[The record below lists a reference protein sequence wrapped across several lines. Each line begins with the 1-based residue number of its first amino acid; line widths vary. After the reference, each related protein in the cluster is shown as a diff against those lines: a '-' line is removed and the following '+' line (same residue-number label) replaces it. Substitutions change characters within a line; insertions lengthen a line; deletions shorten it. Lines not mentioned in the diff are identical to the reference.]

1 MEKGG
6 GLSLWV
12 EAEVCLHNL
21 ARASGS
27 DELMARSMRSSQ
39 QESET
44 TGHLQPQGRLD
55 PGTWPP
61 AKLATGSEGLY
72 EVRGWLCREGKG
84 VCPLCPTSLFPFLP
98 VVDGDLALQ
107 TWPPSLPPSP
117 AH

>member
-27 DELMARSMRSSQ
+27 DKLMARSMRSSQ

-84 VCPLCPTSLFPFLP
+84 VSAVSLIP
-98 VVDGDLALQ
+98 VPISARSRWGPDFAILA
-107 TWPPSLPPSP
+107 TFITT
-117 AH
+117 